1 MTAAGALM
9 VDEITIRPTLK
20 FIKAGAVAAA
30 LVFIGLEILYAVEW
44 WNDAPHWVMALPPLI
59 LLWPL
64 ARWVHWRS
72 HRIIV
77 TADRLRYESG
87 IMSHDARNIE
97 LSKLQCVNVH
107 QSVIQRLFGVG
118 TIGYETAGQG
128 TFTPMHHVDHPQ
140 QIADE
145 LMNRAGRGAGSANS

>member
-1 MTAAGALM
+1 MN
-9 VDEITIRPTLK
+9 DFTIRPTLK
-20 FIKAGAVAAA
+20 FIKAGAIAAG
-30 LVFIGLEILYAVEW
+30 LVFLALEILYLAEW
-44 WNDAPHWVMALPPLI
+44 RADVGAWVMALPPLI

-72 HRIIV
+72 NRMIV

-87 IMSHDARNIE
+87 LLSHDARNIE

-107 QSVIQRLFGVG
+107 QSMIQRMFNVG

-128 TFTPMHHVDHPQ
+128 TFTPMHHVDNPQ
-140 QIADE
+140 WIADE
-145 LMNRAGRGAGSANS
+145 LMNRAGRGAGTANS

>member
-1 MTAAGALM
+1 MSAAEHI
-9 VDEITIRPTLK
+9 VNDITIRPTLK
-20 FIKAGAVAAA
+20 FIKAGAIAAA
-30 LVFIGLEILYAVEW
+30 LVFLALEILYLMLWRDDVGA
-44 WNDAPHWVMALPPLI
+44 WVMVLPPLI

-64 ARWVHWRS
+64 GRWIRWRS
-72 HRIIV
+72 HRIII

-87 IMSHDARNIE
+87 LLSHDARNIE

-107 QSVIQRLFGVG
+107 QTVVQRMFNVG

-128 TFTPMHHVDHPQ
+128 TFTPMPHVDNPQ

-145 LMNRAGRGAGSANS
+145 LMNRAGRGGAGVQG